1 MGLGDDIKNKAEELA
16 GKAKEAIGDLT
27 GNEQAQVEGKA
38 DQAKATG
45 KQVGQDIKDAAEDIK
60 DDLTK

>member
-1 MGLGDDIKNKAEELA
+1 MGLADDIKNKAEEIG
-16 GKAKEAIGDLT
+16 GKIKEGIGDLT

-38 DQAKATG
+38 DQGKAKA
-45 KQVGQDIKDAAEDIK
+45 KQVGQDIKDTVEDIK